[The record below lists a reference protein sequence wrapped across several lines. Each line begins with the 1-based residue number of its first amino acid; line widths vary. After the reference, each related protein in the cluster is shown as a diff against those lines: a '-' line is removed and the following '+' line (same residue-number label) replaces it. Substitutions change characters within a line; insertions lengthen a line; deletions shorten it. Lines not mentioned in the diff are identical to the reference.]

1 MGPEAECGHQSHP
14 SIQIVR
20 YHPRYAVACGALVR
34 ASFERF
40 VASDISPEG
49 QNHFFS
55 IVARVL
61 GDDHAAYTTFCALR
75 NEEPVGIISMREACH
90 LSLFFCEPGSMGRGL
105 GRMMLSALERHL
117 ISAHPAGC
125 ELTVNSSLF
134 AVNIYRRL
142 GFEVCGEPTSN
153 NGILFQ
159 SMVKS
164 IQPPER
170 ACVNDNV

>member
-14 SIQIVR
+14 SVQIVR
-20 YHPRYAVACGALVR
+20 YQPRYAVACGALVR

-40 VASDISPEG
+40 VAADISPEG

-61 GDDHAAYTTFCALR
+61 GENHAGYTTFCALR
-75 NEEPVGIISMREACH
+75 NEEPVGIISMRETCH
-90 LSLFFCEPGSMGRGL
+90 LSLFFCEPGSMGHGL
-105 GRMMLSALERHL
+105 GRMMLSALEQHL

-142 GFEVCGEPTSN
+142 GFKVCGEPTSN